1 MKLPE
6 LTTRDRDI
14 DLRVTQADGS
24 INLITLGKDGSARI
38 KAKNVEAVGEM
49 VTGGMVDL
57 QVNGFAGIDFN
68 SPSLSPDM
76 IDHALTSMLSCGT
89 TRCLPTLITAP
100 VERMAAQLAELDRA
114 VAASKLGP
122 LMVPGYHLEG
132 PFLSPLEGYHGAH
145 NPGYMVSANPER
157 ADKLLAACTFRPVAL
172 WTVAPEIEGVLD
184 MIEAYTPRGIAF
196 SIGHSAANSEQVA
209 AAAAA
214 GAKMSTH
221 LGNALP
227 AMLPK
232 RDNTLWAQ
240 LACDMLAASFIADGI
255 HLPIPF
261 LKTCM
266 RAKGP
271 NRSILVTD
279 AVAAAGPH
287 VGPGKYSVG
296 EIKLIRDEDGLV
308 HKPGEGK
315 CSGSSVSMCDV
326 AANVHSWFDMS
337 IGDQTAA
344 TRANPLCVPCF
355 NKGLDFSSRTDAVI
369 WRLQSNT
376 PIIEAVHYG
385 PWSVNCLGIR
395 DI

>member
-38 KAKNVEAVGEM
+38 KAKNVEAAGEM

-68 SPSLSPDM
+68 SPGLSPDM

-89 TRCLPTLITAP
+89 TRCLPTLITGP
-100 VERMAAQLAELDRA
+100 VERMAAQLAELDKA
-114 VAASKLGP
+114 VAASRLGP

-132 PFLSPLEGYHGAH
+132 PFLSPQEGYHGAH
-145 NPGYMVSANPER
+145 NPDYMVTATPER

-196 SIGHSAANSEQVA
+196 SIGHSAADGEQVA
-209 AAAAA
+209 AAADA

-240 LACDMLAASFIADGI
+240 LACDQLAASFIADGI
-255 HLPIPF
+255 HLPKPF
-261 LKTCM
+261 LQTCL
-266 RAKGP
+266 RAKGL
-271 NRSILVTD
+271 RRTILVTD
-279 AVAAAGPH
+279 AVSSAGPH
-287 VGPGKYSVG
+287 VGPGTYTAG
-296 EIKLIRDEDGLV
+296 EIELIRDEDGFV
-308 HKPGEGK
+308 HKPGEVK

-326 AANVHSWFDMS
+326 AANVNSWFDLSM
-337 IGDQTAA
+337 GDQTAA
-344 TRANPLCVPCF
+344 TRANPLSVLCF
-355 NKGLDFSSRTDAVI
+355 QKGLEYSARTDVVI
-369 WRLQSNT
+369 WRPQGNI
-376 PIIEAVHYG
+376 PFIAAVHFG
-385 PWSVNCLGIR
+385 PWSVQ
-395 DI
+395 